1 MSDSPS
7 LGPLLAGLIAD
18 ATGDYV
24 TGFTVLAV
32 LAGMGSGFFIFA
44 RRPVPPGS
52 VAYTAEPVGANL
64 SPVRLPRAW

>member
-1 MSDSPS
+1 MWGQIA
-7 LGPLLAGLIAD
+7 GPLLAGLIAD

-44 RRPVPPGS
+44 RRPAPPGS
-52 VAYTAEPVGANL
+52 VAYTRERASANL
-64 SPVRLPRAW
+64 TP